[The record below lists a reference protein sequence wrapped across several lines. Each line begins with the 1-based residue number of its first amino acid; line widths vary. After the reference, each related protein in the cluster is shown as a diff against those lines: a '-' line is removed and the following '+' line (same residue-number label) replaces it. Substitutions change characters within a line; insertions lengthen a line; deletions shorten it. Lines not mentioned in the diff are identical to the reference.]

1 LVRSNGDKE
10 LQVSREAVNRI
21 VRPGQQIAMKV
32 SFKNPSK
39 AGNYL
44 AVLRLTHGNNIEFGD
59 KAILDLKV
67 EKAPEPEIIIP
78 EVKKDDKSKAIERS
92 EMMLDKFENN
102 DKLEKSFELDG
113 DAQSVESNEI
123 QIIDDSPVIKDEAPS
138 ENIQREDEPKDSK
151 TLIEQKPER
160 SVFVIDED
168 ADKALQS
175 IIEPAQALKESAL
188 IKNE

>member
-1 LVRSNGDKE
+1 
-10 LQVSREAVNRI
+10 
-21 VRPGQQIAMKV
+21 MKV

-67 EKAPEPEIIIP
+67 EKASEPEIIIP

-160 SVFVIDED
+160 SVFDIDED

-175 IIEPAQALKESAL
+175 IIEPAQALKESDL